1 MELRNG
7 IKKGQRKEKAKIRK
21 EKEYFKELF

>member
-7 IKKGQRKEKAKIRK
+7 IEKGQRKEKAKIRK
-21 EKEYFKELF
+21 NKPGK